1 MQPPHK
7 EIHMSKKE
15 IVASAT
21 KEIAGIRRAATM
33 AGRAMARL
41 EGEAERIA
49 AATGATGRSLRLV
62 LSKDQ
67 LSALIRC
74 GGTTIQI
81 EGDDFAVSLNGK
93 EGAE

>member
-1 MQPPHK
+1 MKH
-7 EIHMSKKE
+7 KE

-49 AATGATGRSLRLV
+49 AATGNAGRSLRLV
-62 LSKDQ
+62 ASSDEV
-67 LSALIRC
+67 SALIC
-74 GGTTIQI
+74 AGNVTVQI
-81 EGDDFAVSLNGK
+81 ENGDFAVSVNGK
-93 EGAE
+93 EPQ

>member
-1 MQPPHK
+1 MKH
-7 EIHMSKKE
+7 KE
-15 IVASAT
+15 IVASET

-62 LSKDQ
+62 SSKDQ

-81 EGDDFAVSLNGK
+81 EGDEFAVSMNT
-93 EGAE
+93 AEAGERA

>member
-1 MQPPHK
+1 MGNKQK
-7 EIHMSKKE
+7 AVTIAE
-15 IVASAT
+15 ASR
-21 KEIAGIRRAATM
+21 ELDGIRKAASM

-62 LSKDQ
+62 SSKDQ

-81 EGDDFAVSLNGK
+81 DGDDFAVSLDGK
-93 EGAE
+93 EK